1 MRVEMLKQTPYMGVY
16 CEIGKVYDILDGAGG
31 GDVTAQRWIQRGIA
45 KAAPE
50 VAEKKGRRDQ

>member
-31 GDVTAQRWIQRGIA
+31 GDITAQRWIQRGIA
-45 KAAPE
+45 KAATE
-50 VAEKKGRRDQ
+50 GHMKKRGLEQ